1 MRRILVVVA
10 MLLGL
15 AVADIVLVSVGGAI
29 YPGSMKWTA
38 PVLCPDDQPDA
49 FVIRTTETDSEG
61 TSYSF
66 SLFCMGERG
75 DFSEAGSWRPLGYLF
90 LFTYV
95 AFIALIVLFY
105 LLFRWRGAQKRRERG
120 EPIER
125 PFAPI

>member
-1 MRRILVVVA
+1 MRRVALVIA

-15 AVADIVLVSVGGAI
+15 AVADIVLVAVGGAI

-38 PVLCPDDQPDA
+38 PVVCPDDQRDP
-49 FVIRTTETDSEG
+49 FVIRTTQTDAEG

-90 LFTYV
+90 LFTY
-95 AFIALIVLFY
+95 AALIALVVLFF
-105 LLFRWRGAQKRRERG
+105 LLFRWRGTRKLRERG